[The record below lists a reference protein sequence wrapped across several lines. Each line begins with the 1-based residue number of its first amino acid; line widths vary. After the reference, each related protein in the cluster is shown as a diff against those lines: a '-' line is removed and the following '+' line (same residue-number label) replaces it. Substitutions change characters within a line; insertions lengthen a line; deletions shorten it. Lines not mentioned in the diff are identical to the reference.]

1 MFSRFVIN
9 KNLSFARL
17 LSSLSKNYICDSSVI
32 EAYQTNEKLKSII
45 DRQEHQ
51 FYYHA
56 DKQMKSP
63 TPPTVFKPISIDS
76 HPPEN
81 AHYLTK

>member
-9 KNLSFARL
+9 KTLSFSRL

-51 FYYHA
+51 YYYHV
-56 DKQMKSP
+56 DKQIKS
-63 TPPTVFKPISIDS
+63 TPPNVFKPIAIDS

-81 AHYLTK
+81 PQYLTK